1 MFCRQPIALRPKLAS
16 LVLSRGG
23 ARVVA
28 SQSGV
33 VILQCRTC
41 GKEAP
46 YPVREIVPFD
56 SAPEP
61 RSAFGVPRYRRAIEG
76 G

>member
-1 MFCRQPIALRPKLAS
+1 M
-16 LVLSRGG
+16 
-23 ARVVA
+23 A